1 MAEPALSYE
10 FEDKSG
16 YLACTVRGHWQLQG
30 VLELIG
36 VVARECLARGH
47 SRLACDIRP
56 IEGAIPEMDRY
67 WSGKRVG
74 ELMTGIRIL
83 CLGRPDQINQFG
95 IDAARNRGAV
105 LFATSDDRE
114 GLEWLLSDQAA

>member
-1 MAEPALSYE
+1 MAEAALGYE
-10 FEDKSG
+10 FEEKSG
-16 YLACTVRGHWQLQG
+16 YLACTVHGHWQLQG

-36 VVARECLARGH
+36 VVARECAARGQ

-67 WSGKRVG
+67 WSGKRTG

-83 CLGRPDQINQFG
+83 CLARDDQVNQFG
-95 IDAARNRGAV
+95 LDAARNKGAV
-105 LFATSDDRE
+105 LFATSDERE
-114 GLEWLLSDQAA
+114 GLEWLLSV